1 VEACRNHGKLT
12 HLELKVVR
20 ETAKNEKNKKRARQR
35 LYREMDDDIRS
46 YCEWWKA
53 ADDKSRPRLSI
64 SLSLRKGRDYRKYRE
79 SGDYNREHVEQVRD
93 VLELVGWLADY
104 FDPAQKSRPAALA
117 GFLHVA
123 RGLDVCAEE
132 KAVPN
137 WIFVLAYIAFN
148 RRMERIYQQWSKCDI
163 PPHRHTFHAG
173 EDFNLPWDGLR
184 RVHECVDSEALRRG
198 DRIGHALVLGTDLKE
213 WLGNTPRRVTTVL
226 EHLEDLIWEW
236 RMMRNG
242 LVTDRRPAVED
253 EIREVRRL
261 LNEAYQQAG
270 SRGTK
275 WSVSQ
280 CADLAEFQ
288 ELRVD
293 YDRLRNDGF
302 IDDFEFRQIERMPD
316 RYGTVGNLL
325 KEYLDDP
332 QLAKA
337 GERPLAVITDRRHL
351 ERLTELQESVLGLIA
366 KKELAVETCPSS
378 NVVIAGYRDYRNHA
392 VFRFFPPN
400 TTPRFAVSVSTD
412 NPVIFSTS
420 VDKEY
425 EHLYRAALA
434 LGYPGQQVIQWLC
447 ELRRLAASASLEP
460 RGLSHDRFID
470 LWCDSLPPR
479 TKQT

>member
-1 VEACRNHGKLT
+1 
-12 HLELKVVR
+12 
-20 ETAKNEKNKKRARQR
+20 
-35 LYREMDDDIRS
+35 
-46 YCEWWKA
+46 
-53 ADDKSRPRLSI
+53 
-64 SLSLRKGRDYRKYRE
+64 
-79 SGDYNREHVEQVRD
+79 
-93 VLELVGWLADY
+93 
-104 FDPAQKSRPAALA
+104 
-117 GFLHVA
+117 
-123 RGLDVCAEE
+123 
-132 KAVPN
+132 
-137 WIFVLAYIAFN
+137 
-148 RRMERIYQQWSKCDI
+148 
-163 PPHRHTFHAG
+163 
-173 EDFNLPWDGLR
+173 
-184 RVHECVDSEALRRG
+184 
-198 DRIGHALVLGTDLKE
+198 
-213 WLGNTPRRVTTVL
+213 
-226 EHLEDLIWEW
+226 
-236 RMMRNG
+236 
-242 LVTDRRPAVED
+242 
-253 EIREVRRL
+253 
-261 LNEAYQQAG
+261 
-270 SRGTK
+270 
-275 WSVSQ
+275 
-280 CADLAEFQ
+280 
-288 ELRVD
+288 
-293 YDRLRNDGF
+293 
-302 IDDFEFRQIERMPD
+302 
-316 RYGTVGNLL
+316 VGNLL